1 MKYYSYIFDYTP
13 YWKGGSTDK
22 LSRILLNFKKGH
34 ANAFYFM
41 RSLAVNYFD
50 LSHYDKLRTVIC
62 AVPGHNPEKPNQV
75 QRLCGAIAE
84 DCGFIDGSFL
94 VTKLH
99 ETDSF
104 CRAGI
109 RDADDLRESIKVDG
123 IVAGLHLILIDDVA
137 TTGTSFKV
145 VSDLLIRA
153 GAASVRCVA
162 LGQTVKLS
170 ERRLHNA

>member
-1 MKYYSYIFDYTP
+1 MSYYSYIFDYTP
-13 YWKGGSTDK
+13 YWRSGANDK
-22 LSRILLNFKKGH
+22 LSRILLNFKQGR
-34 ANAFYFM
+34 ANAFDFM

-50 LSHYDKLRTVIC
+50 LSHYDKMSTVIC

-75 QRLCGAIAE
+75 RRLCGAIAE

-94 VTKLH
+94 VTKLY

-109 RDADDLRESIKVDG
+109 RDANDLRDSIKVEG
-123 IVAGLHLILIDDVA
+123 VFSGLHVVLIDDVA

-145 VSDLLIRA
+145 VSDLLMQA

-162 LGQTVKLS
+162 LGQTVKLTD
-170 ERRLHNA
+170 RRLQHA